1 MADERNDS
9 GTTPALILFVIIMQ
23 DYPDQCSLSTLGSL
37 SQSRRRSGDDAPCPF
52 IPLGH
57 FYVFTTPHSGCRA
70 SCGTAMPAEM
80 PAVRVAHH
88 RAVLL
93 EHPSQLELK
102 FGGSGAVARPRRAP
116 FNDVAE
122 LFSAVS
128 TVFEL
133 GQVTAKQARQGNK
146 KTLDCRVGREKS
158 TMRKDIAPHGGGSH
172 SRASFK

>member
-57 FYVFTTPHSGCRA
+57 FLVFTTPHSGCRA

-102 FGGSGAVARPRRAP
+102 FGGSGAVARPRPCA
-116 FNDVAE
+116 F
-122 LFSAVS
+122 
-128 TVFEL
+128 
-133 GQVTAKQARQGNK
+133 
-146 KTLDCRVGREKS
+146 
-158 TMRKDIAPHGGGSH
+158 
-172 SRASFK
+172 

>member
-52 IPLGH
+52 IPLDH
-57 FYVFTTPHSGCRA
+57 FFSVHDTPHSGCRA

-88 RAVLL
+88 RAVLR

-102 FGGSGAVARPRRAP
+102 FGGSGAVARPRRA
-116 FNDVAE
+116 
-122 LFSAVS
+122 LFSDV
-128 TVFEL
+128 TELWKVTEL
-133 GQVTAKQARQGNK
+133 GFPLVT
-146 KTLDCRVGREKS
+146 EKS
-158 TMRKDIAPHGGGSH
+158 AVIPPGS
-172 SRASFK
+172 A